1 MSNKTVLHL
10 IANIRKSQDEAKV
23 LGLGLMLN
31 DHHMGWDFG
40 LKDKNKW
47 QVYNYDKK
55 EHKS

>member
-1 MSNKTVLHL
+1 M
-10 IANIRKSQDEAKV
+10 IANIRESQDEAKV